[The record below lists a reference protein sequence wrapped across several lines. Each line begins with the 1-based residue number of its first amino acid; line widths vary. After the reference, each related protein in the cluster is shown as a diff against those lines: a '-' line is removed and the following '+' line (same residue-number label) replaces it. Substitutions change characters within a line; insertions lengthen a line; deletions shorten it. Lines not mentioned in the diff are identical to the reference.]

1 MRRAVRVSR
10 WGSSGSRIYSE
21 SGRMASAI
29 MNRVA
34 VALLA
39 MACRRAAR

>member
-1 MRRAVRVSR
+1 MRVSR
-10 WGSSGSRIYSE
+10 WGSSGSRMCSE
-21 SGRMASAI
+21 SGRIASE
-29 MNRVA
+29 MMDQVA